1 MIMMNIVIIIIIIII
16 IIISSTIIIII
27 ISIIILSV
35 GQQRLYRKLGLRAT
49 ASMIKC
55 TDTPRFIG

>member
-1 MIMMNIVIIIIIIII
+1 MIMMNIVIIIIIII
-16 IIISSTIIIII
+16 SSIVIIII